1 MKRTHWTLTPF
12 LYSENEETDDNGLVA
27 PLGNLKDNE
36 ENALDNDTNFLYSEN
51 EETDDNGLVAPL
63 GNLKDNEENALDN
76 ETISLY
82 SENKTWTTMNWP
94 LPWAI

>member
-1 MKRTHWTLTPF
+1 MKYKYDNLVLRSKYEPRNGNV
-12 LYSENEETDDNGLVA
+12 NELSA

-36 ENALDNDTNFLYSEN
+36 ENALDDETISLHSDN

>member
-1 MKRTHWTLTPF
+1 M
-12 LYSENEETDDNGLVA
+12 DDNELA
-27 PLGNLKDNE
+27 
-36 ENALDNDTNFLYSEN
+36 
-51 EETDDNGLVAPL
+51 APL